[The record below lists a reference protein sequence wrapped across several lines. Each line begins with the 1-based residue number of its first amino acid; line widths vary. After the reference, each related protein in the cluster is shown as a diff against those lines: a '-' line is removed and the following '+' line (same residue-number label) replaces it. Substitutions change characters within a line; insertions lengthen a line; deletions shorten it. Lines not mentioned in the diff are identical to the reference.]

1 MMFLGKAMNTIVAA
15 IDLDASSRAAL
26 QLARTQ
32 ARLENAR
39 LLVLHVVTAAAA
51 GPAGA
56 LALRAISM
64 GIDPD
69 EVAMKET
76 RHNLDLFL
84 SASGPRGEEEE
95 VRLEVGSPADVI
107 VAVAK
112 DVGASCIV
120 LGTHGRSRLG
130 LAILGSVAR
139 GVMTRA
145 HCRVIAV
152 HEPQGPEEE
161 LA

>member
-1 MMFLGKAMNTIVAA
+1 MNTIVAA
-15 IDLDASSRAAL
+15 VDLDASSRAAL

-32 ARLENAR
+32 ARIENAR
-39 LLVLHVVTAAAA
+39 VLVLHVVTAAATGSA
-51 GPAGA
+51 QA
-56 LALRAISM
+56 LALRALSM
-64 GIDPD
+64 GMDPD
-69 EVAMKET
+69 ELAMNET

-84 SASGPRGEEEE
+84 SASGPRGVREE
-95 VRLEVGSPADVI
+95 VRLEVGSPADSI

-112 DVGASCIV
+112 EVAASCIV
-120 LGTHGRSRLG
+120 VGTHGRSRLG

-139 GVMTRA
+139 AVMTRS

-152 HEPQGPEEE
+152 HEPGASEKE